1 MRQAVLHWSKK
12 LANNKHARARRSMK
26 SVTVQRKQ
34 TTGSQAGPRGINEV
48 NLPHRV
54 KEPSPSTWS
63 KWELTAIGGS
73 IFLLL
78 YIVLCYENF
87 HFHVAHMYAHL
98 GYPNAQHIVGQRY
111 LKGIGVEKNEEKAM
125 QWFKQAAEKGH
136 PHSSFNLA
144 VGKLKNMTTGLEDR
158 DVEKLLNVAAG
169 HGVQE
174 AQNLLDN
181 IRNRQLP

>member
-1 MRQAVLHWSKK
+1 MRQAMLHWNKK
-12 LANNKHARARRSMK
+12 LANNKHARAGRNMK

-34 TTGSQAGPRGINEV
+34 TTGSQAGARGSNEV
-48 NLPHRV
+48 NLPQRV
-54 KEPSPSTWS
+54 KKPSPSKWS
-63 KWELTAIGGS
+63 KWELMAIVGS

-78 YIVLCYENF
+78 YIVLCYESF

-111 LKGIGVEKNEEKAM
+111 LK
-125 QWFKQAAEKGH
+125 AAEKGH

>member
-1 MRQAVLHWSKK
+1 M
-12 LANNKHARARRSMK
+12 
-26 SVTVQRKQ
+26 
-34 TTGSQAGPRGINEV
+34 
-48 NLPHRV
+48 
-54 KEPSPSTWS
+54 
-63 KWELTAIGGS
+63 AIVGS

-111 LKGIGVEKNEEKAM
+111 LK
-125 QWFKQAAEKGH
+125 AAEKGH

-181 IRNRQLP
+181 IRNRQRMKSFRIKTNV

>member
-1 MRQAVLHWSKK
+1 M
-12 LANNKHARARRSMK
+12 
-26 SVTVQRKQ
+26 
-34 TTGSQAGPRGINEV
+34 
-48 NLPHRV
+48 
-54 KEPSPSTWS
+54 
-63 KWELTAIGGS
+63 AIVGS

-78 YIVLCYENF
+78 YILLCYENF

-111 LKGIGVEKNEEKAM
+111 LKGKSDLRSDQSLTHVFSLWNC
-125 QWFKQAAEKGH
+125 H

-144 VGKLKNMTTGLEDR
+144 VGKLKNMTTG

-181 IRNRQLP
+181 IRNRELP